1 MATKN
6 NKASVL
12 VVDDDDMNLDIL
24 QHRLTKEGYLST
36 VIDNGQ
42 DAWDLLDSHPND
54 FSVVLL
60 DKMMPRM
67 GGMEVLSKMKM
78 HPILRN
84 TPVIIQTGD
93 VGSKEAT
100 EGIAAGA
107 YYYLTKPFDPDMMIA
122 VVNSA
127 IKNFERQGVAVHN
140 VRNAV
145 CEKAAFELATNARFE
160 IRNTKE
166 ALNLS
171 SAIASL
177 AAKPDKVSIAILE
190 LIINAIEHG
199 NLCIGYELKKSLS
212 LSNKLDEEIEKRS
225 KSPEHRDKRVY
236 VSVQMKK
243 DDVIVTICDEGQGFN
258 WRKFKEFDPVRLME
272 PNGRSI
278 AIINSLMDVHV
289 QYHEPGNK
297 VVCTF
302 MRK

>member
-1 MATKN
+1 MARKN
-6 NKASVL
+6 NKANIL
-12 VVDDDDMNLDIL
+12 VVDDDDLNLDIL
-24 QHRLTKEGYLST
+24 QRRLTKAGFLST
-36 VIDNGQ
+36 TIDNGEE
-42 DAWDLLDSHPND
+42 AWELLDSHPND

-78 HPILRN
+78 HPVLRN
-84 TPVIIQTGD
+84 TPVILQTGD
-93 VGSKEAT
+93 VGNKEAT

-127 IKNFERQGVAVHN
+127 LKNFERQEITTHN
-140 VRNAV
+140 TVS
-145 CEKAAFELATNARFE
+145 EKAAFGLATSAQFE
-160 IRNTKE
+160 IKNTQE

-171 SAIASL
+171 TAIASL
-177 AAKPDKVSIAILE
+177 AASPDKVSIAILE
-190 LIINAIEHG
+190 LIMNAIEHG
-199 NLCIGYELKKSLS
+199 NLGIGYEKKKELS
-212 LSNKLDEEIEKRS
+212 IIDMLDDEIEKRLNA
-225 KSPEHRDKRVY
+225 PENKDKRVY
-236 VSVQMKK
+236 ISLKLTPEE
-243 DDVIVTICDEGQGFN
+243 IILTICDEGQGFN

-278 AIINSLMDVHV
+278 AIINNLIDVHV

-302 MRK
+302 IRK